1 MLVFDTNVISE
12 LMRKR
17 PDPGVVAWVDAQS
30 SHAIWTTAV
39 SVMEICIGIEF
50 LPDGK
55 RKLALRKGFD
65 VALLEVFDR
74 RILTFDV
81 VAARVAAL
89 LAEQRRRAGQ
99 SCEIRDLQIA
109 GIVSARKAT
118 LVTRNVKDFYGMG
131 IKLIDPWDQ
140 GYCPVKS

>member
-1 MLVFDTNVISE
+1 MLVFDTNVMSE
-12 LMRKR
+12 LMRQR
-17 PDPGVVAWVDAQS
+17 PDPGVVAWIDAQAS
-30 SHAIWTTAV
+30 QTIWTTTI
-39 SVMEICIGIEF
+39 SVLEICTGIEF

-55 RKLALRKGFD
+55 RKLALRKGFE

-81 VAARVAAL
+81 MAARVAAL
-89 LAEQRRRAGQ
+89 IAEQRRQAGK

>member
-12 LMRKR
+12 LMRER
-17 PDPGVVAWVDAQS
+17 PDPGVVAWIDAQAAPS
-30 SHAIWTTAV
+30 IWTTTV
-39 SVMEICIGIEF
+39 TVLEICTGIEF

-55 RKLALRKGFD
+55 RKLALRKGFEL
-65 VALLEVFDR
+65 ALIKVFDR
-74 RILTFDV
+74 RILTFDAM
-81 VAARVAAL
+81 AARVAAVI
-89 LAEQRRRAGQ
+89 AEQRRKAGLT
-99 SCEIRDLQIA
+99 CEVRDLQIA

-118 LVTRNVKDFYGMG
+118 LVTRNVKDFHGMG